1 MLGIPKDK
9 AGQKRLLIG
18 ALPILAAVAYWNFV
32 YTGKREEITAL
43 EERYNTVDTKNA
55 ANRGKTSPAAIRA
68 QQQKLALYDQHMQR
82 LEELIPLR
90 EEVPG
95 LLRDMT
101 ARAGNAGVDLRLIE
115 PEGEQPGQFYSQQS
129 YKISVIGAYH
139 AIGRFLA
146 QTGSLPRIITPIEVT
161 VSAPDR
167 TQLNRPTGLRLQADF
182 RIRTYIIPPDS
193 TPRPAGSR
201 TLP

>member
-1 MLGIPKDK
+1 MALGIPKDP

-18 ALPILAAVAYWNFV
+18 ALPVLAAVAYWNFV
-32 YTGKREEITAL
+32 YSGKTEEIATL
-43 EERYNTVDTKNA
+43 QERYEAIETKNA
-55 ANRGKTSPAAIRA
+55 GNRGKASPAAIRA
-68 QQQKLALYDQHMQR
+68 QQQKLALYDQHMKR

-101 ARAGNAGVDLRLIE
+101 ARAGDAGVDLRLME
-115 PEGEQPGQFYSQQS
+115 PEGEEPGQFYTQQS

-146 QTGSLPRIITPIEVT
+146 QTGSLPRIITPIELSVT
-161 VSAPDR
+161 APGNVQLDR
-167 TQLNRPTGLRLQADF
+167 PGGARLQADF
-182 RIRTYIIPPDS
+182 RIRTYIIPPD
-193 TPRPAGSR
+193 TLRPAAPR
-201 TLP
+201 TAP

>member
-1 MLGIPKDK
+1 MLGIPKDP
-9 AGQKRLLIG
+9 AGQKRFLIG
-18 ALPILAAVAYWNFV
+18 ALPILAALAYWQFV
-32 YTGKREEITAL
+32 HGGKQEEIAELEEHYEAL
-43 EERYNTVDTKNA
+43 ETKNA

-68 QQQKLALYDQHMQR
+68 QQQKLALYDQHMKR

-95 LLRDMT
+95 LLRDLT
-101 ARAGNAGVDLRLIE
+101 ARAGDAGVDLRLLE
-115 PEGEQPGQFYSQQS
+115 PEGDEPGQFYTQQS

-146 QTGSLPRIITPIEVT
+146 QAGSLPRIITPIEVS

-167 TQLNRPTGLRLQADF
+167 AQLDRPGGARLQADF
-182 RIRTYIIPPDS
+182 RIRTYIIPPD
-193 TPRPAGSR
+193 TLRPAGPR
-201 TLP
+201 T

>member
-1 MLGIPKDK
+1 MLGIPKDA
-9 AGQKRLLIG
+9 AGQKRLLI
-18 ALPILAAVAYWNFV
+18 AAVPILAAVAYWNFV
-32 YTGKREEITAL
+32 HSGKKEEIAVL
-43 EERYNTVDTKNA
+43 EERYNAVDTKNV

-68 QQQKLALYDQHMQR
+68 QQQKLALYDQHMKR

-95 LLRDMT
+95 LLRDMS
-101 ARAGNAGVDLRLIE
+101 ARAGDAGVDLRLME
-115 PEGEQPGQFYSQQS
+115 PEGEEPGQFYTQQS

-161 VSAPDR
+161 VLAPDR
-167 TQLNRPTGLRLQADF
+167 TQLNRPSGLRLQADF
-182 RIRTYIIPPDS
+182 RIRTYIIPPD
-193 TPRPAGSR
+193 TTARAAGSR
-201 TLP
+201 TVP